1 MSERQPGLYDSVAR
15 KWHALVERRRT
26 HLTELRETGRW
37 RHYYTWDELLEA
49 MREAAGTSGTWA
61 RLAGIDQGE
70 ARSAEFATAAT
81 PTISSNRSHC
91 SRPVSAR
98 SRKVEAGFR
107 NHAPTKRVDH
117 DATELPT
124 SWSTVALR

>member
-61 RLAGIDQGE
+61 RLAGIEQGE
-70 ARSAEFATAAT
+70 ARSAEFAIAAT
-81 PTISSNRSHC
+81 PDDQFE
-91 SRPVSAR
+91 PEPLL
-98 SRKVEAGFR
+98 KAG
-107 NHAPTKRVDH
+107 
-117 DATELPT
+117 
-124 SWSTVALR
+124 